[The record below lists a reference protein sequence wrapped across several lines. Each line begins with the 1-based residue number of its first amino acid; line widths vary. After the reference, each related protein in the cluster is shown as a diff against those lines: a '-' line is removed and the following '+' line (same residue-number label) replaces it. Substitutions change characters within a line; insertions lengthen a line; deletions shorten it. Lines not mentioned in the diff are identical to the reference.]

1 MKQKLLA
8 GMSLLVILIAGCRK
22 EPMNNLSSE
31 ESRIYITNHDST
43 INFSNYQTFS
53 IADSVA
59 VIDGNQV
66 SGQFNATDQAFV
78 TAVKNKMQQLGYT
91 LVDKKDHPDLGIS
104 VSRIINTSTGV
115 INYNDYWND
124 YGGYYD
130 PFYWGYSG
138 YGYGVPSWGFA
149 TYQVKEG
156 LLSIDMV
163 DLKNAST
170 NNNQIKVLWNGMIRG
185 SGIFDAT
192 TAASQVNALFDQSS
206 YLSNN

>member
-8 GMSLLVILIAGCRK
+8 GILLSAVAIVGCRK
-22 EPMNNLSSE
+22 EPMNNLTEE

-43 INFSNYQTFS
+43 VNFSNYGTFS

-66 SGQFNATDQAFV
+66 SAQFNATDQAFV
-78 TAVKNKMQQLGYT
+78 AAVKSKMQQLGYT
-91 LVDKKDHPDLGIS
+91 MVNKSEHPNLGVS
-104 VSRIINTSTGV
+104 VSRIINTSTGI
-115 INYNDYWND
+115 INYNDYWSD
-124 YGGYYD
+124 YGSYYD

-138 YGYGVPSWGFA
+138 YGYGTPGWGIA

-156 LLSIDMV
+156 LLSIDLL
-163 DLKNAST
+163 DLKNAAS
-170 NNNQIKVLWNGMIRG
+170 NNNQIKLLWNGMIRG
-185 SGIFDAT
+185 SGIFNAS
-192 TAASQVNALFDQSS
+192 TADSQVKELFDQSP

>member
-1 MKQKLLA
+1 MKPKLLT
-8 GMSLLVILIAGCRK
+8 GLSLVAVLMIGCRK
-22 EPMNNLSSE
+22 DPMNNLTPE

-43 INFSNYQTFS
+43 ANFSSYQTFS

-59 VIDGNQV
+59 VIDGNHV
-66 SGQFNATDQAFV
+66 SSQFNETDQAFV
-78 TAVKNKMQQLGYT
+78 AALKNNMQQLGYT
-91 LVDKKDHPDLGIS
+91 LVSKSDHPDLGVT

-115 INYNDYWND
+115 INYNDYWD
-124 YGGYYD
+124 YYGNYYD

-138 YGYGVPSWGFA
+138 YGWGSPGWGFA

-156 LLSIDMV
+156 MLSIDIV

-185 SGIFDAT
+185 SGIFNAS
-192 TAASQVNALFDQSS
+192 TAASQVSALFNQSP
-206 YLSNN
+206 YITTN

>member
-1 MKQKLLA
+1 MKQRLLA
-8 GMSLLVILIAGCRK
+8 GITLMAVLVVGCRK
-22 EPMNNLSSE
+22 EPTNNLTDE

-43 INFSNYQTFS
+43 VNFSNYQTFS

-66 SGQFNATDQAFV
+66 SAQFNATDQAFV
-78 TAVKNKMQQLGYT
+78 TAVKSKMQQLGYT
-91 LVDKKDHPDLGIS
+91 LVNKNEHPDIGVS
-104 VSRIINTSTGV
+104 VSRIINTNTGV
-115 INYNDYWND
+115 ISYGDYWND
-124 YGGYYD
+124 YGSYYD
-130 PFYWGYSG
+130 PYYWGYGG
-138 YGYGVPSWGFA
+138 YGYGVPLWGFA

-163 DLKNAST
+163 DLKNAAS

-185 SGIFDAT
+185 SGIFNAA
-192 TAASQVNALFDQSS
+192 TAASQVDALFNQSS